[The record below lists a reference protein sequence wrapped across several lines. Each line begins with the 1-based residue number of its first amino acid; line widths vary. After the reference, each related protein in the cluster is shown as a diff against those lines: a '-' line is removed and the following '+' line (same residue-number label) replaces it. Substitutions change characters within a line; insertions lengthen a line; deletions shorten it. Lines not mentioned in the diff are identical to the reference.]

1 MNNFSSK
8 SKIKKT
14 IYNIKT
20 TDKKKQRIHYSLI
33 TVLLVICIAQLT
45 FSSIQNINKTFSF
58 KSKIKGLEHKR
69 DEEFDK
75 NRQLKSDIEN
85 FNSQKSLESI
95 VRNNLKMAGKD
106 EILIIINKPVT
117 TKEEEIK
124 VNNKKNNRTEKPP
137 LN

>member
-8 SKIKKT
+8 IKKT
-14 IYNIKT
+14 ISNTKT

-106 EILIIINKPVT
+106 EILIIINKPDT
-117 TKEEEIK
+117 SNDEEIK
-124 VNNKKNNRTEKPP
+124 VNNKKNNKTEKPP